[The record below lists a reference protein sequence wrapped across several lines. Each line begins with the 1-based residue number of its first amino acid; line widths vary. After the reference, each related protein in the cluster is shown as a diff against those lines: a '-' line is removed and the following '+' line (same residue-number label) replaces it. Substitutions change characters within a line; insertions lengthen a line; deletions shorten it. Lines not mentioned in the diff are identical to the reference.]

1 MSAHGPKATSAR
13 GVPLAKRATVTE
25 AARRCRSA
33 ASCVPSC
40 PVEQTGPR
48 LPCAIWQCAGRETSS
63 RDTTAE
69 AVGASSATLS
79 LRIALPAAGFLRSRR
94 TRGWPT
100 RSHLG
105 PPTDSPES
113 EPAVSG
119 CQPHAPEGACACRAG
134 TSTGCQP
141 ARGRGF
147 SSLNLSSRLVELVL
161 SRIMIPAMIILASFP
176 VVNGIKEQNL
186 SAIKK

>member
-25 AARRCRSA
+25 ASSPLPVRGFLRVVIPCRARRF
-33 ASCVPSC
+33 
-40 PVEQTGPR
+40 PR
-48 LPCAIWQCAGRETSS
+48 LPCAFWQCAGRETSS

-79 LRIALPAAGFLRSRR
+79 LRSAPPAASLLRSCR

-105 PPTDSPES
+105 PPTGSPES

-119 CQPHAPEGACACRAG
+119 CQPHVPEGASACRAG

-147 SSLNLSSRLVELVL
+147 
-161 SRIMIPAMIILASFP
+161 
-176 VVNGIKEQNL
+176 
-186 SAIKK
+186 